1 MLSSIEEDSI
11 GRRVMDASSLR
22 DGFRV
27 SDWLIEPR
35 ASRATDGSGRVVELT
50 QNQTQLLVTLALRH
64 GEAVG
69 KRTLREAL
77 WPDATGSDDKLRE
90 TIASL
95 RALFGENPRHP
106 RYIASVGQDGYAL
119 VAHFEPAPQRAEP
132 VPARPAARLHRL
144 LTELRRRSVIKV
156 GASYLL
162 AMWIILQ
169 VAQVTFAPLHFPG
182 WWMTALTILAI
193 LGLPIVIVLAWT
205 YEITPQGVVVD
216 PGSGGAGLVNL
227 PKPRHLL
234 APAIV
239 FGVAAMAGVTGLAWW
254 RTIDTPVE
262 FPGAGGTA
270 DTEPGP
276 QSVAVLPLV
285 DLSPS
290 GGNAWLGDGLSEE
303 LSTRLAQVPGLRVA
317 ARTSAFEFR
326 GKNLDVRRIGQ
337 SLGVRHVLEGSVR
350 REGEGV
356 RVTVQLIDAR
366 TGYHVWAG
374 NFDRA
379 WRDVLTLQDDI
390 ARSVTAAL
398 QVVLMDTK
406 GGAAA
411 ARATLLDA
419 RAVDP
424 YLEGLALLRQ
434 PGDRS
439 SLAEAQQAFR
449 AAIAIAPDFAGAH
462 AGLCRALARSF
473 DQSRDR
479 RALDEAEV
487 ACQRSLALDATLI
500 DTEKALAGLYVSDG
514 KFRPAADSYSRVI
527 ARNPRDADALLG
539 LGQAYEGLGRAR
551 EAEASLRKA
560 TEIEP
565 AYWSTHMALGR
576 FLFQRGRADEA
587 LAAFS
592 RVTELVPASA
602 VAWSN
607 VGAALQLKGDL
618 ASAEKAYAA
627 SLKLEPSR
635 GAYSN
640 VATIQ
645 FVLGRF
651 DDAARNFEKAV
662 ALGEH
667 DQVVH
672 GNLADALWQIEGRRE
687 EAVRVYGRAIKL
699 AEQELASTPN
709 DSILRAQVGYYYG
722 RIGEAQRSLAYLDE
736 ALRAGPELLYVQYYR
751 GVAAADRGD
760 RETAL
765 AAVSDMIRLGYP
777 REQLRSAPEFRSLL
791 ADPEYKKLVG

>member
-1 MLSSIEEDSI
+1 
-11 GRRVMDASSLR
+11 MDAASLR

-35 ASRATDGSGRVVELT
+35 ASRATDGCGRVVELT
-50 QNQTQLLVTLALRH
+50 QNQTQLLVTLAVWH

-69 KRTLREAL
+69 KRTLRESL
-77 WPDATGSDDKLRE
+77 WPDSPGSDDKLRE
-90 TIASL
+90 TVTSL

-119 VAHFEPAPQRAEP
+119 VAHFEPAPPRPEP
-132 VPARPAARLHRL
+132 APTRPDARLHRL

-216 PGSGGAGLVNL
+216 PGSGEAGLVNL
-227 PKPRHLL
+227 PRPRHLL

-262 FPGAGGTA
+262 PAGTA
-270 DTEPGP
+270 ETEGGP
-276 QSVAVLPLV
+276 QSVAVLPLL

-398 QVVLMDTK
+398 QVVLMDAK
-406 GGAAA
+406 GTEAT

-434 PGDRS
+434 PGDQS
-439 SLAEAQQAFR
+439 SLDEAQQAFR
-449 AAIAIAPDFAGAH
+449 AALAIAPDFAGAH

-479 RALDEAEV
+479 RALDQAEA

-500 DTEKALAGLYVSDG
+500 DTEKALAGLYVFDG
-514 KFRPAADSYSRVI
+514 KFRLAADAYSRVI
-527 ARNPRDADALLG
+527 ARNPKDADALLG
-539 LGQAYEGLGRAR
+539 LGEAYEGLGRPR

-565 AYWSTHMALGR
+565 SYWGTHMALGR

-587 LAAFS
+587 LAAFN
-592 RVTELVPASA
+592 RVTELVPGSA

-607 VGAALQLKGDL
+607 VGAALHLKGDL
-618 ASAEKAYAA
+618 GAAEKAYAA
-627 SLKLEPSR
+627 SLKLEPSK

-651 DDAARNFEKAV
+651 EDAARNFERAV
-662 ALGEH
+662 ALGEY

-687 EAVRVYGRAIKL
+687 VAVRVYGRAIEL

-722 RIGEAQRSLAYLDE
+722 RVGEAQRSLAYLDE

-760 RETAL
+760 RDTAL

-791 ADPEYKKLVG
+791 QDPEYKNLVG

>member
-1 MLSSIEEDSI
+1 MLSAIEGDSI
-11 GRRVMDASSLR
+11 GRRVMDAASLR
-22 DGFRV
+22 NGFRV

-69 KRTLREAL
+69 KRTLRESL
-77 WPDATGSDDKLRE
+77 WPDSPGSDDRLRE
-90 TIASL
+90 TVTSL

-106 RYIASVGQDGYAL
+106 RYIASVGHDGYAL
-119 VAHFEPAPQRAEP
+119 VAHFEPAPPRPEP
-132 VPARPAARLHRL
+132 TPTRPDARLHRL

-227 PKPRHLL
+227 PRPRHLL

-262 FPGAGGTA
+262 PAGTA
-270 DTEPGP
+270 ETEGGP
-276 QSVAVLPLV
+276 QSVAVLPLL

-398 QVVLMDTK
+398 QVVLMDAK
-406 GGAAA
+406 GGEAA

-434 PGDRS
+434 PGDQS
-439 SLAEAQQAFR
+439 SLSEAQQAFR

-500 DTEKALAGLYVSDG
+500 DTEKALAALYVSGG

-539 LGQAYEGLGRAR
+539 LGQAYVGLGRAR